1 MGIQAS
7 NTDKELK
14 KNKFET
20 ANQSDTIQPKSID
33 GLQNH
38 ADTQKL
44 IRVKTAAEQS
54 NRNEKLTQF
63 KTATEQSNHHKKLT
77 QFKTA
82 AEQSNRHEKLTQFKT
97 AAKQSN
103 RHEKL
108 TQLQSMGDARAHRI
122 QNGGVVQLMWPAA
135 GRVAAMGAG
144 AAARG
149 AGGRGPLIAKVL
161 TGLAGMQAV
170 ATLADNGSGLAF
182 GVLMKD
188 KKKIFEGSVGLLEPA
203 ISKMGLPDGV
213 TESAQTYL
221 KTLIKFSESV
231 EYGDSTDDSAFQRI
245 GEDFRVF
252 TSSAVWGY
260 DTSQALGYQ
269 NGGRNLRGLLNINN
283 AGFDN
288 FLLQNKNPLQSAF
301 VTSNVATT
309 NTILRSSVSDT
320 DNRSQPFIDF
330 NITGRFSRGYAELTD
345 ATGNFGM
352 NLTFP
357 KIVRVVPQLKIF
369 DKNHTYTND
378 NIYYAIKCPR
388 GNTTLDQ
395 VPSLWN
401 ATQTLSFTNFDSR
414 AFVTQA
420 TRSGASYLAAGTS
433 VQVYN
438 KTLQNESM
446 MCLIQTLTDT
456 NLYIYFDDEEGKKKN
471 NEIFYFI

>member
-97 AAKQSN
+97 AAEQSN

-188 KKKIFEGSVGLLEPA
+188 KKKIFEGAVGLLEPA

-231 EYGDSTDDSAFQRI
+231 EYGESTDDSAHQRI

-252 TSSAVWGY
+252 SKALDAKLSINPAATVVAIDNVISRAETVIELVKGNIEFIKMHAADSERDRTAASA
-260 DTSQALGYQ
+260 
-269 NGGRNLRGLLNINN
+269 
-283 AGFDN
+283 
-288 FLLQNKNPLQSAF
+288 
-301 VTSNVATT
+301 AT
-309 NTILRSSVSDT
+309 
-320 DNRSQPFIDF
+320 
-330 NITGRFSRGYAELTD
+330 A
-345 ATGNFGM
+345 AT
-352 NLTFP
+352 
-357 KIVRVVPQLKIF
+357 F
-369 DKNHTYTND
+369 DKENPEH
-378 NIYYAIKCPR
+378 AKLHR
-388 GNTTLDQ
+388 GN
-395 VPSLWN
+395 
-401 ATQTLSFTNFDSR
+401 
-414 AFVTQA
+414 
-420 TRSGASYLAAGTS
+420 
-433 VQVYN
+433 
-438 KTLQNESM
+438 
-446 MCLIQTLTDT
+446 
-456 NLYIYFDDEEGKKKN
+456 EGKKHSDLFDDSKLPQV
-471 NEIFYFI
+471 IDVDW